1 MPLRYTKR
9 ILDHL
14 ANEKYAPCQLG
25 ELMRQLRIPED
36 NDDTFRSSV
45 GALLEKEQVVLGRH
59 DVVQLPPMPDEFE
72 GILKITSRG
81 VWFHEAEAP

>member
-14 ANEKYAPCQLG
+14 ANEKYAPCAVG
-25 ELMRQLRIPED
+25 ELMRQLRIPDDSE
-36 NDDTFRSSV
+36 DTFRSSL
-45 GALLEKEQVVLGRH
+45 GALLEKDQVVLGRH

-72 GILKITSRG
+72 GVLKITSRG
-81 VWFHEAEAP
+81 FGFVMPDTP